1 MPHTVDD
8 MCKAGC
14 TSRRGVRYWEDQ
26 GLLGVVERSAG
37 NQRRFTDDQ
46 LDKARIIAA
55 AQFGGWTLDEC
66 RVMLE
71 TYDDEAYEAILH
83 RLMQQA
89 TVAATLAEKLPP
101 VKVVHPAKVFDL

>member
-26 GLLGVVERSAG
+26 GLLGTVERTSG
-37 NQRRFTDDQ
+37 NQRKFTDAQ

-55 AQFGGWTLDEC
+55 AQFGGWTLEEC
-66 RVMLE
+66 KEMLE
-71 TYDDEAYEAILH
+71 AYDDEAHEAILH

-89 TVAATLAEKLPP
+89 TLAAKLAEDLPVP
-101 VKVVHPAKVFDL
+101 SETSPAKAFDL